1 MTAIVGLWRSY
12 SRRRD
17 HINSVLLRSY
27 YKGGRESGVAS
38 SLSTYISSRHFW
50 SGPVSPP
57 LSAAH
62 SCGHINII
70 FALFCTQLIA
80 ALERRTF
87 VLRRL
92 IQRESVVGQVV
103 GRSALGDVFHK
114 ILPPGLWAFPH
125 GRPLSHG
132 SLSYSAGLRPSL
144 ASVDR
149 HGPVLPRQMLKVLS
163 FVAGPFRLMVYCLG

>member
-1 MTAIVGLWRSY
+1 MGKETAGPRWSAWVRRARRHQSLAVPCPAGLSLFV
-12 SRRRD
+12 
-17 HINSVLLRSY
+17 HLLRVVLAV
-27 YKGGRESGVAS
+27 R
-38 SLSTYISSRHFW
+38 LMM
-50 SGPVSPP
+50 
-57 LSAAH
+57 L
-62 SCGHINII
+62 
-70 FALFCTQLIA
+70 FANGN
-80 ALERRTF
+80 F
-87 VLRRL
+87 VLRRS
-92 IQRESVVGQVV
+92 IQRELVVGQVV